1 MGKIAFLFSG
11 QGAQYPGMAR
21 EWYETSPRV
30 RALFDE
36 AEALR
41 PGTLAMMFEGDEEAL
56 RQTANTQ
63 PALYLAD
70 LAAAL
75 AAQEAGICPD
85 AVAGFSL
92 GEIPALA
99 FAGAYSPIDGFR
111 LACKRGEVMGAAA
124 AKVDAGM
131 AAVVK
136 LQNEVVEELCRA
148 HEQVYP
154 VNYNCDGQLV
164 VSGLTASLPAFYD
177 AVKAAGG
184 RALPLKVGGGF
195 HSPFMNEASAAFG
208 QALCDFALVTP
219 AIPAYSNCTAQPYT
233 ADSDLRD
240 LLTKQINH
248 PVKWARTLQTMA
260 ESGIDTFIETGVG
273 TVLTKLT
280 PKVLPEAKSFACGNP
295 AELSAL
301 KKELMI

>member
-11 QGAQYPGMAR
+11 QGAQHPGMGR
-21 EWYETSPRV
+21 EWYDASATV
-30 RALFDE
+30 RTLFDE
-36 AEALR
+36 AEQCR
-41 PGTLAMMFEGDEEAL
+41 PGTLSTMFEGDEEAL

-75 AAQEAGICPD
+75 TAKEAGISPA

-99 FAGAYSPIDGFR
+99 FAGAYSPLEGFR
-111 LACKRGEVMGAAA
+111 LACKRGEVMGEAA
-124 AKVDAGM
+124 AKVNAGM

-136 LQNEVVEELCRA
+136 LPNETVEALCRN
-148 HEQVYP
+148 HEHIYP

-164 VSGLTASLPAFYD
+164 VSGLAEELPAFYEE
-177 AVKAAGG
+177 VKAAGG

-195 HSPFMNEASAAFG
+195 HSPFMDEASARFG
-208 QALCDFALVTP
+208 QALADFPLRAPSL
-219 AIPAYSNCTAQPYT
+219 PAYSNCTAQLYG

-240 LLTKQINH
+240 LLTRQINH
-248 PVKWARTLQTMA
+248 PVRWARILQAMA
-260 ESGIDTFIETGVG
+260 AEGVDTFVETGVG
-273 TVLTKLT
+273 SVLQKLVSKVVPDAAAYTCQT
-280 PKVLPEAKSFACGNP
+280 PQELEALLA
-295 AELSAL
+295 AL
-301 KKELMI
+301 